1 MRRRLLGFYSFLVYL
16 FLYAPIVVLVLFS
29 FNRSKLNAT
38 WTGFTFE
45 WYVKLLHD
53 RPILQATGNTL
64 LVALVSTAA
73 STVIGTAA
81 ALAMHRFQ
89 FRGKRFMEAV
99 LYIPIVIPEIVM
111 GVSLL
116 ALYVML
122 GLKLGL
128 GTIIIAH
135 IAFSISFVT
144 VTVRARLHGFNR
156 QLEEAA
162 ADLGADGWTTF
173 RLVTFPLILPGILS
187 GALLALTLSLDD
199 FIITFFTA
207 GPGSTTLPLRI
218 YSMLKLAVTPEV
230 NALSTVFLGVTLLL
244 VTMSRR
250 LQRNDY

>member
-1 MRRRLLGFYSFLVYL
+1 MKRRILSLYSLLIYL
-16 FLYAPIVVLVLFS
+16 FLYAPIIVLVLFS

-53 RPILQATGNTL
+53 RPILEATANTL
-64 LVALVSTAA
+64 IVALVSTVT

-89 FRGKRFMEAV
+89 FFGKRLMEAV

-122 GLKLGL
+122 GFELGL
-128 GTIIIAH
+128 PTIIIAH

-156 QLEEAA
+156 HLEEAA
-162 ADLGADGWTTF
+162 MDLGADEWTTF
-173 RLVTFPLILPGILS
+173 RRVTFPLILPGIMS

-230 NALSTVFLGVTLLL
+230 NALSTVLLGTTLLL
-244 VTMSRR
+244 VTLSQR
-250 LQRNDY
+250 LQKREL

>member
-128 GTIIIAH
+128 GMIIIAH

-144 VTVRARLHGFNR
+144 VPVRARLVEV
-156 QLEEAA
+156 QA
-162 ADLGADGWTTF
+162 
-173 RLVTFPLILPGILS
+173 
-187 GALLALTLSLDD
+187 
-199 FIITFFTA
+199 A
-207 GPGSTTLPLRI
+207 GPMG
-218 YSMLKLAVTPEV
+218 
-230 NALSTVFLGVTLLL
+230 
-244 VTMSRR
+244 SRR
-250 LQRNDY
+250 GP

>member
-1 MRRRLLGFYSFLVYL
+1 MKRRLLSLYAALVYL
-16 FLYAPIVVLVLFS
+16 FLYAPIIVLVLFS

-38 WTGFTFE
+38 WTGFTVD

-53 RPILQATGNTL
+53 KPILQATGNTL
-64 LVALVSTAA
+64 VVALVSTAA

-81 ALAMHRFQ
+81 ALAMHRFN
-89 FRGKRFMEAV
+89 FFGKRLMEAV

-122 GLKLGL
+122 GFELGL
-128 GTIIIAH
+128 PTVIIAH

-156 QLEEAA
+156 YLEEAA
-162 ADLGADGWTTF
+162 MDLGADEWTTF
-173 RLVTFPLILPGILS
+173 RRVTFPLILPGIMS

-199 FIITFFTA
+199 FVITFFTA

-230 NALSTVFLGVTLLL
+230 NALSTALLGTTLLL
-244 VTMSRR
+244 VTLSQR
-250 LQRNDY
+250 LQRKDL

>member
-1 MRRRLLGFYSFLVYL
+1 MRRKLLNAYAVLVYF
-16 FLYAPIVVLVLFS
+16 FLYAPIAVLILFS
-29 FNRSKLNAT
+29 FNRSRLNAT
-38 WTGFTFE
+38 WTGFTLE
-45 WYVKLLHD
+45 WYGKLLHD
-53 RPILQATGNTL
+53 RPIMEATGNTL
-64 LVALVSTAA
+64 LVALVATLA

-81 ALAMHRFQ
+81 ALAMHRFR
-89 FRGKRFMEAV
+89 FWGKRVIEAV

-122 GLKLGL
+122 GMHLGL

-144 VTVRARLHGFNR
+144 VTVRARLHGFNM

-162 ADLGADGWTTF
+162 ADLGANGWTTF

-187 GALLALTLSLDD
+187 GALLAMTLSLDD
-199 FIITFFTA
+199 FVITFFTA

-230 NALSTVFLGVTLLL
+230 NALSTVLFGVTLLL
-244 VTMSRR
+244 VALSRR
-250 LQRNDY
+250 LQKNI

>member
-1 MRRRLLGFYSFLVYL
+1 MKRPILSLYSLLIYL
-16 FLYAPIVVLVLFS
+16 FLYAPIIVLVLFS

-38 WTGFTFE
+38 WTGFTFA

-53 RPILQATGNTL
+53 RPILEATANTL
-64 LVALVSTAA
+64 IVALVSTAT

-89 FRGKRFMEAV
+89 FFGKRLMEAV

-122 GLKLGL
+122 GFELGL
-128 GTIIIAH
+128 PTIIIAH

-144 VTVRARLHGFNR
+144 VTVRARLHGFHR
-156 QLEEAA
+156 HLEEAA
-162 ADLGADGWTTF
+162 MDLGADEWTTF
-173 RLVTFPLILPGILS
+173 RRVTFPLILPGIMS

-230 NALSTVFLGVTLLL
+230 NALSTVLLGTTLLL
-244 VTMSRR
+244 VTLSQR
-250 LQRNDY
+250 LQRREL

>member
-1 MRRRLLGFYSFLVYL
+1 MSRRLLGFYSFLVYL

-162 ADLGADGWTTF
+162 ADLGADSWTTF

>member
-64 LVALVSTAA
+64 LVALVSTTA

-162 ADLGADGWTTF
+162 ADLGADSWTTF

>member
-1 MRRRLLGFYSFLVYL
+1 MKRRFLPLYTALVYF
-16 FLYAPIVVLVLFS
+16 FLYAPILVLVVFS
-29 FNRSKLNAT
+29 FNQSKLNAT
-38 WTGFTFE
+38 WTGFTLS
-45 WYVKLLHD
+45 WYAKLIHD
-53 RPILQATGNTL
+53 RPILEALRNTIV
-64 LVALVSTAA
+64 VALVSTAA

-81 ALAMHRFQ
+81 ALAMHRYT
-89 FRGKRFMEAV
+89 FRGKRLLEAV

-116 ALYVML
+116 ALYVLLHFRL
-122 GLKLGL
+122 GLP
-128 GTIIIAH
+128 TIIIAH

-162 ADLGADGWTTF
+162 MDLGADEWTTF
-173 RLVTFPLILPGILS
+173 RQVTFPLILPGVLS

-218 YSMLKLAVTPEV
+218 YSMLKLAVTPEI
-230 NALSTVFLGVTLLL
+230 NALSTVMLAATLLFVTL
-244 VTMSRR
+244 SQR
-250 LQRNDY
+250 LQKKGM